1 MKKLLILTSL
11 YPNPQNPVR
20 GTFVREQV
28 KVLEYEYNVRI
39 IAWEFPVAFSHE
51 MWRDGDSQVDYYRF
65 PALVNFFPSAIP
77 AFAWWMLPAI
87 KRIYKEWQPDIIHVH
102 EYTHIPSLYV
112 LKYWLDGL
120 PTPKYLTLHNL
131 KSIPGLMNHASTD
144 FIYRNTLKRALSGWS
159 HIFCVNRKLMEYIQS
174 FYTQTSFIG
183 NGIRAMDRIS
193 SPSIDKIKDWLKT
206 DRFHLIAVGNLLPSK
221 GFDLLIEAVAILEK
235 SGKTCQLLIV
245 GSGEMEPRLQRLI
258 TKSRLNGN
266 VWIHPPLPNEVVR
279 SLYYEFDA
287 YVMPS
292 YSETFGIVYL
302 EAMYADIPVIGVVE
316 QGIYGLFEESK
327 EALFCLPQDVSDL
340 KDKIMLLYDNPALR
354 KSLAKAAK
362 TRLLK
367 EYMLPC
373 IVEKITQAYDNN
385 QSINEQKSRI

>member
-1 MKKLLILTSL
+1 L
-11 YPNPQNPVR
+11 
-20 GTFVREQV
+20 
-28 KVLEYEYNVRI
+28 
-39 IAWEFPVAFSHE
+39 
-51 MWRDGDSQVDYYRF
+51 
-65 PALVNFFPSAIP
+65 
-77 AFAWWMLPAI
+77 
-87 KRIYKEWQPDIIHVH
+87 
-102 EYTHIPSLYV
+102 
-112 LKYWLDGL
+112 
-120 PTPKYLTLHNL
+120 
-131 KSIPGLMNHASTD
+131 
-144 FIYRNTLKRALSGWS
+144 
-159 HIFCVNRKLMEYIQS
+159 EYIQS